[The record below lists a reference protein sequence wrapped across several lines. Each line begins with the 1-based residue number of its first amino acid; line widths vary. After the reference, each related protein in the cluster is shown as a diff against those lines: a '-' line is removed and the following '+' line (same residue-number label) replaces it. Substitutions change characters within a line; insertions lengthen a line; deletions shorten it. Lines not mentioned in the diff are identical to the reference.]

1 MIVAIDGPA
10 GSGKSTVAKA
20 VARRLGFAYLDTGAM
35 YRAVTWLAL
44 HRGVE
49 LDDETAVTEL
59 ADTEPVTFGRAPG
72 EPLATRVEVAGED
85 ATRGIRTPEVDA
97 AVSIVAKLPGVRR
110 AMVAQQR
117 RAAEAAR
124 DSVVEGRDIGTVV
137 FPDAAVK
144 VYLTASAEERARRR
158 REQHA
163 EAGHGE
169 ESAQAVLAQ
178 LERRD
183 RIDSTREASP
193 LKPASDAVVL
203 DTTGLGV
210 DEVVGRIAALVE
222 QREA

>member
-44 HRGVE
+44 HLGVE
-49 LDDETAVTEL
+49 LDDESAVAEL
-59 ADTEPVTFGRAPG
+59 AERHPVTFERAGG
-72 EPLATRVEVAGED
+72 EPLATRVEIAGED
-85 ATRGIRTPEVDA
+85 VTRPIRTPEVDA
-97 AVSIVAKLPGVRR
+97 AVSIVAKEPGVRR
-110 AMVAQQR
+110 AMVTQQR
-117 RAAEAAR
+117 AAAEVAR
-124 DSVVEGRDIGTVV
+124 DVVVEGRDIGTVV

-144 VYLTASAEERARRR
+144 VFLTASADERAKRR

-169 ESAQAVLAQ
+169 ATAEEALARLQA
-178 LERRD
+178 RD

-193 LKPASDAVVL
+193 LKSAEDAVVV
-203 DTTGLGV
+203 DTTGLSV
-210 DEVVGRIAALVE
+210 DEVVDNIVALV
-222 QREA
+222 RDLEA